1 MRGAAERG
9 HLVIGLGDFNMVP
22 LSLAHRLIESQAPVR
37 DIWRVAFPHSSL
49 GAADSP
55 VEAARGVPMPS
66 VQHNLTDNGATC
78 DGPAN
83 TWRWP
88 KDQQKRL
95 AKGEDFV
102 VDMLEEDP
110 KGRRLDYVF
119 FGGGEG
125 DVHDLDSRRWHVED
139 VHVGMT
145 ARHPTLRCSLSDHF
159 SVEATLAWRW
169 QSGSHNHPETHN
181 NTANGF
187 TTHSPPGPTDSNTTT
202 LTIDPITTPLPAS
215 LSTEILAMIATY
227 TLRERRQR
235 RLRLGHF
242 VGSVVFSIGCFVGV
256 WFAPANWLSFLLL
269 VLSTLGF
276 AAGVIDGLIGGL
288 FMSVEIRALK
298 EFQWEIENAAA
309 AAVRRGGKVEDG
321 T

>member
-55 VEAARGVPMPS
+55 VEAARGVRMPS

-102 VDMLEEDP
+102 VDMLGEDP

-125 DVHDLDSRRWHVED
+125 NDGGRDARRWNVED

-159 SVEATLAWRW
+159 SVEATLSWQW
-169 QSGSHNHPETHN
+169 QSASRDDSDKQ
-181 NTANGF
+181 NTTTNGF
-187 TTHSPPGPTDSNTTT
+187 TTHPQPRSTNSNTPTF
-202 LTIDPITTPLPAS
+202 TINPITTPLPAS

-256 WFAPANWLSFLLL
+256 WFAPAPWLCFLLL

-309 AAVRRGGKVEDG
+309 AAVRRGKVEDG
-321 T
+321 M

>member
-37 DIWRVAFPHSSL
+37 DIWRVAFPHSSV

-55 VEAARGVPMPS
+55 VEAARGRPMPS

-88 KDQQKRL
+88 KDEQKRL
-95 AKGEDFV
+95 AKGADQV
-102 VDMLEEDP
+102 VDMLGEDP

-119 FGGGEG
+119 FGAGEPKING
-125 DVHDLDSRRWHVED
+125 QDSRRWHVED

-159 SVEATLAWRW
+159 SVEATLAWQW
-169 QSGSHNHPETHN
+169 QSGSDDQMDKHKTTADGVATHLETRSTN
-181 NTANGF
+181 
-187 TTHSPPGPTDSNTTT
+187 SNTTT
-202 LTIDPITTPLPAS
+202 LTIDPITSPLPAS
-215 LSTEILAMIATY
+215 LSSEILAMIATY
-227 TLRERRQR
+227 TDRERRQR
-235 RLRLGHF
+235 RFRLGHF
-242 VGSVVFSIGCFVGV
+242 VGSVVFSLGCFVGV
-256 WFAPANWLSFLLL
+256 WFAPAPWLCFLLL

-288 FMSVEIRALK
+288 FMSSEIRALK
-298 EFQWEIENAAA
+298 EFKWEIENAAA
-309 AAVRRGGKVEDG
+309 AAVRVGKVEDG